1 MAALVLTPL
10 NELEIL
16 QRRLAEVERWSDTS
30 VRDIALRFLHEQV
43 TSLGREIRS
52 TGFPSARR
60 QGMAG
65 TKSRNDA
72 YSPLD
77 QR

>member
-10 NELEIL
+10 DELEL
-16 QRRLAEVERWSDTS
+16 LERRLAEVERWSATS

-52 TGFPSARR
+52 TGFLGAVL
-60 QGMAG
+60 AYAAVTG
-65 TKSRNDA
+65 TGTPER
-72 YSPLD
+72 
-77 QR
+77 